1 MDFAQGGEL
10 FFLLREEGQLSEK
23 TVKFYVA
30 QIVLALEH
38 LHSLGI
44 VYRDLKPENILLDD
58 DGNIL
63 LTDFGL
69 AKMVLQTNSFCGTPD
84 YIPPEIIENK
94 KYTRSVDW
102 WQLGI
107 LIYELLV
114 GHTPFFH
121 HNVHKMFRAIRTKPF
136 RRNHYLSEAAFDLI
150 SKLLVKDPSKRLGHS
165 EEDARPIKE
174 HRFFKD
180 VNWKKIL
187 QKEIKPPLEVH
198 VQSLRYFDKK
208 SLVKDLARLIKR
220 VFGSR

>member
-1 MDFAQGGEL
+1 MDFARGGEL
-10 FFLLREEGQLSEK
+10 FFMLREEGQLSEK
-23 TVKFYVA
+23 SVQFYAA

-94 KYTRSVDW
+94 EYTRSVDW

-121 HNVHKMFRAIRTKPF
+121 HNIDKMFRAIRKKSVK
-136 RRNHYLSEAAFDLI
+136 RNHYLSSIAFDLI
-150 SKLLVKDPSKRLGHS
+150 SKLLVKDPKSRLGHS
-165 EEDARPIKE
+165 KDDAKPIKE
-174 HRFFKD
+174 HEFFKGIKWD
-180 VNWKKIL
+180 KIL
-187 QKEIKPPLEVH
+187 QKEIDPPIDVEIRC
-198 VQSLRYFDKK
+198 LRFFDKK
-208 SLVKDLARLIKR
+208 SLVIYY
-220 VFGSR
+220 FINNF

>member
-1 MDFAQGGEL
+1 MDFARGGEL

-23 TVKFYVA
+23 SVQFYAA

-94 KYTRSVDW
+94 EYTRSVDW

-121 HNVHKMFRAIRTKPF
+121 HNIDKMFRAIRTKSL
-136 RRNHYLSEAAFDLI
+136 RRNHYLSNHAFDLI
-150 SKLLVKDPSKRLGHS
+150 SKLLVKNPKMRLGHS
-165 EEDARPIKE
+165 TDDAKPIKA
-174 HRFFKD
+174 HPFFQGIQWD
-180 VNWKKIL
+180 KIL
-187 QKEIKPPLEVH
+187 QKEIQPPIDVEIRC
-198 VQSLRYFDKK
+198 LRYFDKK
-208 SLVKDLARLIKR
+208 SLV
-220 VFGSR
+220 

>member
-1 MDFAQGGEL
+1 VDFAQGGEL

-23 TVKFYVA
+23 TVKFYIA
-30 QIVLALEH
+30 QIILALEH

-44 VYRDLKPENILLDD
+44 VYRDLKPENLLLDD

-94 KYTRSVDW
+94 EYTRSVDW

-121 HNVHKMFRAIRTKPF
+121 HNINKMFNAIRTKSL
-136 RRNHYLSEAAFDLI
+136 RRNHYLSEDAFDLI
-150 SKLLVKDPSKRLGHS
+150 SKLLKKNPNKRIGNS
-165 EEDARPIKE
+165 EDDAKPIKE
-174 HRFFKD
+174 HPFFKD
-180 VNWKKIL
+180 IDWNKIL
-187 QKEIKPPLEVH
+187 QKEIKPPLDVEIKK
-198 VQSLRYFDKK
+198 LRYFDKK
-208 SLVKDLARLIKR
+208 SLVIFFLNNL
-220 VFGSR
+220 